1 MVMGD
6 CDDDEL
12 AFVDATGDDRVAE
25 IGSDSA
31 KGDAGDADAMSGEGF
46 LLSFFEVGIGT
57 EVVAGA
63 GTEVVGVGREEAVA
77 EMGESASCDW
87 AASPR
92 TCKAGAATALVFL

>member
-31 KGDAGDADAMSGEGF
+31 TGDAGDADAMSGG
-46 LLSFFEVGIGT
+46 
-57 EVVAGA
+57 
-63 GTEVVGVGREEAVA
+63 
-77 EMGESASCDW
+77 ASCYV
-87 AASPR
+87 S
-92 TCKAGAATALVFL
+92 LM